1 MQQKNSSTQLEWLDN
16 AISVLEGI
24 RSNATDGQA
33 MIEQAFIDNTN
44 YLPNSN
50 GSEEARVII
59 DINYLSFNSD
69 QQLESGD

>member
-24 RSNATDGQA
+24 RSNAADGQA
-33 MIEQAFIDNTN
+33 MIEQADIDNKN
-44 YLPNSN
+44 YLPNTD
-50 GSEEARVII
+50 GSEEVRVII
-59 DINYLSFNSD
+59 DITYLSFNSD